1 MAERLLLVEDR
12 EALRRALATALGA
25 AFDVEAV
32 ADGATAVDRLQHEA
46 FAVVVSD
53 VRLPGLDGRA
63 VLAAARALED
73 GPEVVLMTA
82 FADVPSAVAA
92 LRAGAYDYLAKPF
105 EPEHLVRVAQRAAE
119 RGALLRRARALAAMV
134 EPGGAFVG
142 ESAAA
147 DEVRRRVDRV
157 GGLAVPVL
165 LVGEPGAGKEAVAQE
180 LHRRSGRGALVAVSC
195 AAASEEALFGAAGA
209 LEAARGGT
217 LLLDEVAELPIGLQ
231 ARLSR
236 ALGDPAGPA
245 DLRVIATTAR
255 DLEGLA
261 GAVRQELLLQLTVVR
276 IALPPLRERRE
287 DIGQLAARA
296 LHVAA
301 ARYGTS
307 ARRLS
312 GDALATLEAWDWPGN
327 VRELQRAVEH
337 AAALAEGEVV
347 EVGHLPDE
355 LRQRAPLAPAG
366 TWRSAM
372 ERAQEAAGREYLTSL
387 LRRVEG
393 NVTRAAAEA
402 GLERESLH
410 RLLRRYGLDAGRF
423 RG

>member
-1 MAERLLLVEDR
+1 VAERLLLVEDR

-32 ADGATAVDRLQHEA
+32 ADGATAVERLQHEA

-53 VRLPGLDGRA
+53 VRLPGVDGRG
-63 VLAAARALED
+63 VLAAARARED

-147 DEVRRRVDRV
+147 AEVRRRVDRV

-236 ALGDPAGPA
+236 ALGDPVGAA

-255 DLEGLA
+255 DLAAE
-261 GAVRQELLLQLTVVR
+261 GAVRQELLLQLTVVQ
-276 IALPPLRERRE
+276 IVLPPLRERRE

-337 AAALAEGEVV
+337 AVALAEGEVV

-410 RLLRRYGLDAGRF
+410 RLLRRHGLDAGRF